1 LDNYF
6 QDLIFRFL
14 SLLSVERGLSSNT
27 IDAYSGDLKRY
38 FSFISDKGIKD
49 IDEININI
57 VRKFL
62 DTLIECHLEPGTV
75 ARHLSS
81 LRQFHRFLIT
91 EGLAKVDPTLN
102 LESLRKWRKLPV
114 VLNVN
119 EIERLLTIPDTS
131 TATGIRDRA
140 MLEVLYACGLRVS
153 ELISLKIPDIFMEE
167 GILRTFGKGSK
178 ERYIPIGR
186 KARDALKK
194 YLDGTR
200 ESFKVKGKGSKVKG
214 ERSDVLF
221 LNNRGDKL
229 SRMGVWKI
237 LRSYVKKAGIEKR
250 VHPHTLRHSFA
261 THLLEGGADL
271 RAVQEMLGH
280 ADISTTQIYTQI
292 DREYL
297 KEVHRTFHPRG

>member
-1 LDNYF
+1 MDNIF
-6 QDLIFRFL
+6 QNLVSKFL

-38 FSFISDKGIKD
+38 FSFLSLEGIFNVN
-49 IDEININI
+49 EIEIKT
-57 VRKFL
+57 VRRFL
-62 DTLIECHLEPGTV
+62 ETLRNCHLDSGTV
-75 ARHLSS
+75 ARHLTT
-81 LRQFHRFLIT
+81 LRQFHRFLIN
-91 EGLAKVDPTLN
+91 EGISKEDPTLN
-102 LESLRKWRKLPV
+102 LESPRRWRKLPS
-114 VLNVN
+114 VLDVY
-119 EIERLLTIPDTS
+119 EIERLLDIPDTS
-131 TATGIRDRA
+131 TNTGIRDKA

-153 ELISLKIPDIFMEE
+153 ELISLKLSDIFMEE
-167 GILRTFGKGSK
+167 GILRAFGKGSK

-194 YLDGTR
+194 YLNGTR
-200 ESFKVKGKGSKVKG
+200 RSFLRK
-214 ERSDVLF
+214 DTDILF
-221 LNNRGDKL
+221 LNRRGEKL
-229 SRMGVWKI
+229 TRMGLWKI
-237 LRSYVKKAGIEKR
+237 LDSYVKKAGIEKE